1 MNRRKELGAELFKL
15 IEAREEEINT
25 KLQTL
30 KPVEI
35 PSQYP
40 PVEIK
45 LNIEQ
50 NINEAKAIWNKL
62 LSKLDESE
70 SIKCP

>member
-1 MNRRKELGAELFKL
+1 MKKELGAELFKL

-30 KPVEI
+30 NLVKI

-45 LNIEQ
+45 LNIGQ
-50 NINEAKAIWNKL
+50 NIDEAKAI
-62 LSKLDESE
+62 
-70 SIKCP
+70 

>member
-30 KPVEI
+30 NLVKI

-50 NINEAKAIWNKL
+50 NINKAKAIFGK
-62 LSKLDESE
+62 
-70 SIKCP
+70 IT